1 MQDITSID
9 QAIIDNHTLFPF
21 NKSEW
26 ENNFWP
32 RLERQG
38 VTRAML
44 AVNILEGGKKF
55 SGTYNLSA
63 LTARD
68 AVMFLVQTEEMNGT
82 LDPAWGAHFF
92 PYDPDNFQDAKK
104 KLEDLW
110 VIQGSLGWGNPEFAQ
125 RAEISHAALWE
136 AKKRIEDGGA
146 PPFLGTYVKLVRAA
160 CKDLQPPLEQTVQQ
174 WLEQEAEF
182 FPCSRES
189 KARIYGMIKGL
200 GLSFSDIADA
210 TDVEI
215 NSVNNCFR
223 RDDTSKS
230 MFLESWHKVV
240 NYVRARYDDA
250 FHAYGDENEEDFREL
265 LLYHPDS
272 EVPQVCLRDL
282 HSAMVCNLTLGG
294 LLDKTKIS
302 GVPQC
307 ETYAYNDGG
316 YPIVR
321 VMNDFYCPAIGL
333 VSKNQVLLLKD
344 GQLKIFK
351 DAPDAYQNGYTM
363 GGHGTAAR
371 RVQSFAEAKM
381 FNRPNSGSCQYGGS

>member
-1 MQDITSID
+1 
-9 QAIIDNHTLFPF
+9 
-21 NKSEW
+21 
-26 ENNFWP
+26 
-32 RLERQG
+32 
-38 VTRAML
+38 
-44 AVNILEGGKKF
+44 
-55 SGTYNLSA
+55 
-63 LTARD
+63 
-68 AVMFLVQTEEMNGT
+68 
-82 LDPAWGAHFF
+82 
-92 PYDPDNFQDAKK
+92 
-104 KLEDLW
+104 
-110 VIQGSLGWGNPEFAQ
+110 
-125 RAEISHAALWE
+125 SHAALWE